1 MARRLPWSTGF
12 GGQGSCAGKPFMR
25 NGSSVDSDSRPT
37 PQLQKWQRWLEPAR
51 RFIDREGTPSP
62 PGVRRGIR
70 GHIQCCRV
78 RIECA
83 DPSIGINAHSA
94 STSASWSPFSRGWKR
109 TSGVSGTR
117 PQVLV
122 AEAGVSPPTSTA
134 GDKAEEHHG
143 PALLEFAAWVAA
155 WIQRKMAAAAPE
167 VAQLRGT
174 KASGRYV
181 HFID

>member
-1 MARRLPWSTGF
+1 MFDFDYCDRARDSARSVNRSTGIATT
-12 GGQGSCAGKPFMR
+12 GWISCFTERQCHIKRMR
-25 NGSSVDSDSRPT
+25 AFVAILQHLRCNGSLSLTRCILT
-37 PQLQKWQRWLEPAR
+37 LPQGDKA
-51 RFIDREGTPSP
+51 
-62 PGVRRGIR
+62 
-70 GHIQCCRV
+70 
-78 RIECA
+78 
-83 DPSIGINAHSA
+83 A
-94 STSASWSPFSRGWKR
+94 SFGP
-109 TSGVSGTR
+109 
-117 PQVLV
+117 
-122 AEAGVSPPTSTA
+122 EAGVSPPTSTA